1 MKLSNLTFVRYGLL
15 ALGIVLLLLGS
26 AVGGCSKG
34 TSSYSSSDF
43 SITEDFGEFK
53 WPTSGLAAML
63 PTPESNY
70 GEISTESST
79 SLFVYV
85 GNTSKQQYDAYV
97 EACQEKGFTVD
108 YSKGGDYFHASNV
121 DGYRLSLS
129 YDDEEAY
136 MTISLKQQE
145 TVSSSSSSA
154 SSASSS
160 AGAEASTQSVDEAV
174 ADDAPV
180 NGIRPSF
187 KEAMDSYEE
196 FINQYCDFMAKYNAN
211 PSSPTMI
218 AEYAKFMAQYTET
231 MGKLDAMGEEDMSDQ
246 ELQYYTEVMSRINQK
261 LAAVATA

>member
-26 AVGGCSKG
+26 AVSGCSKDA
-34 TSSYSSSDF
+34 SSYSSSDF

-53 WPTSGLAAML
+53 WPTSGLATML

-85 GNTSKQQYDAYV
+85 GNTSKQQYGAYV

-108 YSKGGDYFHASNV
+108 YSKGADYFHASNT

-129 YDDEEAY
+129 YGDEESY

-145 TVSSSSSSA
+145 NTSSSSSNSL
-154 SSASSS
+154 ASSS
-160 AGAEASTQSVDEAV
+160 AGAEASAQS

-180 NGIRPSF
+180 NGMRPSF

-196 FINQYCDFMAKYNAN
+196 FFNQYCDFMAKYNAT

>member
-15 ALGIVLLLLGS
+15 ALGIALLLLGA
-26 AVGGCSKG
+26 AVSGCSNV
-34 TSSYSSSDF
+34 SPNSYSSSSQSKSDDF
-43 SITEDFGEFK
+43 KEFT
-53 WPTSGLAAML
+53 WPTSGLATLL
-63 PTPESNY
+63 PTPESTF
-70 GEISTESST
+70 GKVSIESST
-79 SLFVYV
+79 SLYVYV
-85 GNTSKQQYDAYV
+85 GNTSEQQYDAYV
-97 EACQEKGFTVD
+97 EACREKGFTVD
-108 YSKGGDYFHASNV
+108 YTKGGDYFYASNAE
-121 DGYRLSLS
+121 GYDLSLS
-129 YDDEEAY
+129 YNDEESY
-136 MTISLKQQE
+136 MSIDLDAPQGE
-145 TVSSSSSSA
+145 SSSGSS

-160 AGAEASTQSVDEAV
+160 AGAEASAQSADVAV

-196 FINQYCDFMAKYNAN
+196 FFNQYCDFMAKYNAN